1 MQLAQ
6 KIGMGFILIGMAT
19 AVLLPGRQTVP
30 VIGAFTDFFR
40 GSLATAMGTGK
51 TV

>member
-6 KIGMGFILIGMAT
+6 KIAMGFIGIGMAT
-19 AVLLPGRQTVP
+19 ALLLPGRQTVP
-30 VIGAFTDFFR
+30 VIGAITDLFR